1 MEIRTEARVALESAV
16 ITHGLPRPHNLEAAR
31 AMQHAV
37 RDAGAT
43 PHIVA
48 VLHGTPCIGVSD
60 GTNRPYR
67 MHTRAP
73 SFMNLQALEKM
84 AVGRLIADMVAL
96 IGSIDIV
103 LGEIDR

>member
-37 RDAGAT
+37 HDAGAT

-60 GTNRPYR
+60 AELESLAEYP
-67 MHTRAP
+67 AP
-73 SFMNLQALEKM
+73 SKIALHNL
-84 AVGRLIADMVAL
+84 GIA
-96 IGSIDIV
+96 
-103 LGEIDR
+103 